1 MVEYSYGILNLNQDS
16 NDGQGI
22 RLIGRHRRANVRV
35 GGLVVNEVQ
44 LCVVAEN
51 QGTYCTLHLYSVM
64 EASSTQ
70 RNSKD
75 T

>member
-22 RLIGRHRRANVRV
+22 RLIGRDRRVNVRV

-44 LCVVAEN
+44 LCIVAEN
-51 QGTYCTLHLYSVM
+51 YNITY
-64 EASSTQ
+64 
-70 RNSKD
+70 
-75 T
+75 